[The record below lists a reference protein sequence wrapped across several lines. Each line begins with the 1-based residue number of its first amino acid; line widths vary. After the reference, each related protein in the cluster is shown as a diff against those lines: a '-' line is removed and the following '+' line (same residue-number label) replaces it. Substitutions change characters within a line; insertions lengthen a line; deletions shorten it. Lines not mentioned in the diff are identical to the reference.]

1 MIRDEELLF
10 AEEPSIAAQ
19 RSHQPW
25 KIVIADDEEEV
36 HAVTRMVL
44 DGFLFEG
51 RGLEL
56 FSAYSGAETK
66 NLLKE
71 QSDTALLL
79 LDVVMEED
87 TSGLDVVKYIRNQ
100 LQNRLVRIIMRTGQ
114 PGQAPERRVTIE
126 YDINDYKEKTELTAQ
141 KLFTT
146 VIASLRA
153 YRDLKIIE
161 QHKQGLEQIVAASAR
176 LFELHTLKQ
185 FVSGALMQLVSLL
198 HLQMKKYSI
207 SSSGLGLK
215 RKDRS
220 YEVLAGIGQF
230 ADYESYPTHE
240 ILLPE
245 LTDLCDRAVSTKQSL
260 FSEKAYIGYFQT
272 GNETEYILYVRNEY
286 GISDIEASLLKM
298 FSTNIKIA
306 FDNLSLNQEIEETQK
321 EAIYTLGEAVESRSE
336 ETGFHVK
343 RVGDFC
349 YVLAQKYGLDQET
362 TELVR
367 MAAPMHDVGKIGIPD
382 AILNKPGKLTSE
394 EFEIIKTH
402 TTIGHDILKGSK
414 QKILTTAAMIAL
426 EHHERWDGLGYPK
439 GLQGEQINI
448 LARITKIA
456 DVFDALSCKRIY
468 KDAWELEQILELFR
482 EERGTHFDPQLVD
495 LLMQNLEELLDVSH
509 QYQDKRGKTNPIA
522 F

>member
-1 MIRDEELLF
+1 MIRDEELFF
-10 AEEPSIAAQ
+10 AEEPSTAAQ
-19 RSHQPW
+19 RPQSPW

-44 DGFLFEG
+44 DGFSFEG

-66 NLLKE
+66 RLLKE
-71 QSDTALLL
+71 QPDTALLL

-87 TSGLDVVKYIRNQ
+87 TTGLKVAQYIRNE
-100 LQNRLVRIIMRTGQ
+100 LQNRFVRIIMRTGQ

-146 VIASLRA
+146 VVASLRA

-161 QHKQGLEQIVAASAR
+161 KNKRGLEHIVAASAR

-198 HLQMKKYSI
+198 HLREDEQPI
-207 SSSGLGLK
+207 SSSGLALK
-215 RKDRS
+215 RDNHS
-220 YEVLAGIGQF
+220 YQLLAGIGQF
-230 ADYESYPTHE
+230 ADYESYPARK

-245 LTDLCDRAVSTKQSL
+245 LTSLFDRAMTTKQNL
-260 FSEKAYIGYFQT
+260 FSERAYIGYFKT
-272 GNETEYILYVRNEY
+272 RHDAEYLMYIHNEY
-286 GISDIEASLLKM
+286 GISELEASLMKM
-298 FSTNIKIA
+298 FSTNIAIA

-336 ETGFHVK
+336 ETGYHVK

-349 YVLAQKYGLDQET
+349 YLLAEKYGLGKET
-362 TELVR
+362 AELLR

-382 AILNKPGKLTSE
+382 AILNKPGKLTPE

-402 TTIGHDILKGSK
+402 TTIGYDILKGSK

-426 EHHERWDGLGYPK
+426 EHHERWDGLGYPQ

-448 LARITKIA
+448 LARITKVA
-456 DVFDALSCKRIY
+456 DVFDALSCKRVY

-482 EERGTHFDPQLVD
+482 ADRGNHFDPLLVT
-495 LLMQNLEELLDVSH
+495 LLMQNLEEFLEVSNLH
-509 QYQDKRGKTNPIA
+509 QDKTK
-522 F
+522 